1 MGLFSFFKRKEGAFS
16 HLTQEQFD
24 NLLSTGQLEKFY
36 LIDTRFGGSE
46 FNDNIIYVTKEAAE
60 IKKQF
65 DDDLENYINM
75 GRKVKGYMCLPSY
88 KGKSRIPTSIS
99 IQANV
104 DNELFRRD
112 IRVW

>member
-16 HLTQEQFD
+16 RLTQEQFD

-88 KGKSRIPTSIS
+88 KGKFRIPTSIS